1 MEISKTFVV
10 KASPEATWAFLTD
23 LRRVAQCLPG
33 AAITGQ
39 TDDRT
44 YTGTVTMKV
53 GPVTAAFKGTLRF
66 EKIDAAA
73 RTAEIVASGLDTRG
87 KGGADMKMT
96 SRLVEKAPG
105 ETEVTIASDVKIIG
119 TLAQFG
125 RGIVQD
131 VSDQVFDKFVAA
143 ARAQL
148 EQPAGTGG
156 VAAVVAA
163 PAAAAAP
170 VAAAGVA
177 VVPEQVPVSPVAA
190 PGPPPLPPGEGLP
203 PIEVLSTASGVA
215 GRAAGRALR
224 SPAVWVAIA
233 IVILLL
239 YWLFR

>member
-1 MEISKTFVV
+1 MEITKTFVV

-53 GPVTAAFKGTLRF
+53 GPVTASFKGTLRF
-66 EKIDAAA
+66 EQIDAAA
-73 RTAEIVASGLDTRG
+73 RTAEIVASGQDTKG
-87 KGGADMKMT
+87 KGGADMRMT
-96 SRLVEKAPG
+96 SRLIEKAPG

-148 EQPAGTGG
+148 EQPARTTG
-156 VAAVVAA
+156 
-163 PAAAAAP
+163 AAAAAVTP
-170 VAAAGVA
+170 MAGTGVA
-177 VVPEQVPVSPVAA
+177 LVPEQLPVSPVAA
-190 PGPPPLPPGEGLP
+190 ATPAVSPPPAPTGEGLP
-203 PIEVLSTASGVA
+203 PIDVLSTASGVA

-224 SPAVWVAIA
+224 TPAVWIGVA
-233 IVILLL
+233 VVVLLL
-239 YWLFR
+239 YWLLR

>member
-66 EKIDAAA
+66 EKIDPEA
-73 RTAEIVASGLDTRG
+73 RTAEIAASGQDTRG
-87 KGGADMKMT
+87 KGGADMRMT
-96 SRLVEKAPG
+96 SRVVEKAPG
-105 ETEVTIASDVKIIG
+105 ETQVSIASDVKIVG

-131 VSDQVFDKFVAA
+131 VSDQVFDKFVGA

-148 EQPAGTGG
+148 EQPAGTAG
-156 VAAVVAA
+156 
-163 PAAAAAP
+163 AAAALP
-170 VAAAGVA
+170 VASAGIA
-177 VVPEQVPVSPVAA
+177 VTPEQVPVSPVAA
-190 PGPPPLPPGEGLP
+190 ASPSTAPPSEGLP
-203 PIEVLSTASGVA
+203 PIEVLSTASGAA

-224 SPAVWVAIA
+224 NPAMWAGLA
-233 IVILLL
+233 IVVLLL
-239 YWLFR
+239 YWLLR

>member
-39 TDDRT
+39 TDERT
-44 YTGTVTMKV
+44 YAGTVTMKV

-66 EKIDAAA
+66 DKIDAAA
-73 RTAEIVASGLDTRG
+73 RTAEIVASGQDTKG
-87 KGGADMKMT
+87 KGGADMRMT
-96 SRLVEKAPG
+96 SRVVEKAPG
-105 ETEVTIASDVKIIG
+105 ETEVSIVSDVKIIG

-148 EQPAGTGG
+148 EQPAGTTG
-156 VAAVVAA
+156 V
-163 PAAAAAP
+163 AAAAATP
-170 VAAAGVA
+170 TAGA
-177 VVPEQVPVSPVAA
+177 GIALVPEQLPVSPVATA
-190 PGPPPLPPGEGLP
+190 SPPPAPASEGLP

-224 SPAVWVAIA
+224 TPIVWVGFA
-233 IVILLL
+233 IVVLLL
-239 YWLFR
+239 YWLLR

>member
-1 MEISKTFVV
+1 MEITKTFVV
-10 KASPEATWAFLTD
+10 KASPDATWAFLTD
-23 LRRVAQCLPG
+23 LRRVAQCMPG

-66 EKIDAAA
+66 EKIDAQA
-73 RTAEIVASGLDTRG
+73 RTAEIVAAGQDTKG
-87 KGGADMKMT
+87 KGGADMRMT
-96 SRLVEKAPG
+96 SRVVGKAAG

-131 VSDQVFDKFVAA
+131 VSDQVFDKFVGC

-148 EQPAGTGG
+148 EQPTGTAGT
-156 VAAVVAA
+156 
-163 PAAAAAP
+163 AAATAAP
-170 VAAAGVA
+170 VAGAGVA

-190 PGPPPLPPGEGLP
+190 ANQPSVPPGEGLP

-224 SPAVWVAIA
+224 NPIVWIGGGIV
-233 IVILLL
+233 IVIL
-239 YWLFR
+239 YWVLR